1 MVISKTLLS
10 YILIT
15 KADIDIDQLSWLLQ
29 RNEVKLR

>member
-15 KADIDIDQLSWLLQ
+15 KADIDIDRLSWLLW
-29 RNEVKLR
+29 RKLK